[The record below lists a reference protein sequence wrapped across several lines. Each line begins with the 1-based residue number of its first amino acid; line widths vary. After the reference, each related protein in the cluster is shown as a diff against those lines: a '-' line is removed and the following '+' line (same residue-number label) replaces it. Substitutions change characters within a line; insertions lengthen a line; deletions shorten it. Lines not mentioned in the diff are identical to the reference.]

1 MNVFANGFTLE
12 VLLAL
17 LRRRKWIGL
26 SVFAILASMLGSL
39 ILFLPNVYRSQALV
53 LIESQQIPQEYIRST
68 VTKVVERRLQEI
80 SQELLS
86 RSQLEQLAEQ
96 FSLYRQSKKEGA
108 SSEAIAQAMRK
119 DIGIKVINAR
129 GKGGEAVAFGISY
142 RSPDPQ
148 KAMQVANQLASLYI
162 DANMRLREGQAAS
175 TSEFLAKQVQDIQ
188 VKLEQQE
195 ETVTAYKRQH
205 LGELPEQREANLGM
219 IDALQKQMTLLSDN
233 IARAQERRN
242 TVMQMATLEAELAEV
257 EMSNTATR
265 NGTLDQSPSTQL
277 SPQQQ
282 LRILQS
288 QLAQYRVRFSE
299 KHPDVIRLKQ
309 VIATLESQIEKV
321 GSSLTN
327 NETPETEEPF
337 NDTTT
342 HTARTAATKAAAN
355 RVELASI
362 DSEILRMNGELR
374 KISSDVAMYQQRIEN
389 TPRVEQELLSIT
401 RDYNTTR
408 ELYASLLKRLDE
420 ARLADKLEQNQKAEK
435 FKILEPAFFPDN
447 PEAPERERLFLVA
460 LFVSLGAAL
469 GSMLLREMLDTS
481 FHDVDDLRSSVKV
494 PVLISIPRIVT
505 TTDLWRGR
513 FRQGIG
519 AVALTLSVVVI
530 IGVMYRVVTGNE
542 NLTRTLLRSDS
553 PNQMRE

>member
-12 VLLAL
+12 ALLGL

-26 SVFAILASMLGSL
+26 PVFAVLASTLGSL

-96 FSLYRQSKKEGA
+96 FSLYRQLKKEGA

-129 GKGGEAVAFGISY
+129 GRGGEAVAFGISY

-205 LGELPEQREANLGM
+205 LGELPEQREANLGI

-233 IARAQERRN
+233 VARAQERRN
-242 TVMQMATLEAELAEV
+242 AIMQMAALEAELAEV
-257 EMSNTATR
+257 EMSNTASR
-265 NGTLDQSPSTQL
+265 SSTLDQSPLTQV

-282 LRILQS
+282 LKILQS

-321 GSSLTN
+321 GPSLTN

-337 NDTTT
+337 NGINT
-342 HTARTAATKAAAN
+342 HTARTAATKGTAN
-355 RVELASI
+355 RIELASI

-374 KISSDVAMYQQRIEN
+374 KISGDVAMYQQRIEN
-389 TPRVEQELLSIT
+389 TPKVEQELLSIT

-420 ARLADKLEQNQKAEK
+420 AKLADKLEQNQKAEK
-435 FKILEPAFFPDN
+435 FKILEPAFFPDK
-447 PEAPERERLFLVA
+447 PEAPERERLLLVA
-460 LFVSLGAAL
+460 LFVILGAAL

-481 FHDVDDLRSSVKV
+481 FHNVDDLRSSVKV

-505 TTDLWRGR
+505 TPDLWRGR

-530 IGVMYRVVTGNE
+530 IGVMYRVVIGNE
-542 NLTRTLLRSDS
+542 NLTRSLLRSDS